1 MGKAKAHLTC
11 LGETC
16 QSMFLLVIVDLYRAY
31 LKLQRYG
38 LRSLTPIT

>member
-1 MGKAKAHLTC
+1 MGKAKTHLTC

-16 QSMFLLVIVDLYRAY
+16 QSVFLLVIVDLSPVD
-31 LKLQRYG
+31 LKLQRCW